1 MYCDNKSA
9 FQIAHNSVFH
19 ERVKHTEINW
29 HHTHHHF
36 QHKSHTHFRVFDFW
50 LVNSKYFLQ
59 PCDEFVERCY
69 KLLMQLLYWNYIFS
83 FHIFIYLVIIYLIY
97 LVRIKLRSSR
107 PYHTSWHSSWPTRL
121 GTLMKASST
130 IFPKTVLRSTDGK
143 KGLRINGDSIIPV
156 HESKLQTTQFSRP
169 RRILRKGTI
178 YKGSLIDKPLLVDN
192 HCQQHDKNHYRIQ

>member
-1 MYCDNKSA
+1 MMSLWRDVRSY
-9 FQIAHNSVFH
+9 
-19 ERVKHTEINW
+19 
-29 HHTHHHF
+29 
-36 QHKSHTHFRVFDFW
+36 
-50 LVNSKYFLQ
+50 
-59 PCDEFVERCY
+59 
-69 KLLMQLLYWNYIFS
+69 YIFS
-83 FHIFIYLVIIYLIY
+83 SHIFIYLFIIYLIY
-97 LVRIKLRSSR
+97 LVRIKLSR

-143 KGLRINGDSIIPV
+143 KGFRINGDSIIPV